1 MPITEFLAAIYVTI
15 QMKRAT
21 EALPEKDEE
30 DLDRKLKAM
39 EG

>member
-15 QMKRAT
+15 QMKRAA

-30 DLDRKLKAM
+30 DSDRKPKAM
-39 EG
+39 DG

>member
-15 QMKRAT
+15 QIKRAT
-21 EALPEKDEE
+21 EAFPEKDEE